1 MARARSGGRWP
12 ATKCF
17 RSLLALGVAALVL
30 VLHAPG
36 TQDANADGDTRS
48 LRLFHTHTRESATIT
63 FRRSGRYDEAGLQQL
78 NWFLRDWRTNEPTRM
93 DPQLFDVVWAVYR
106 EVGADV
112 PIHIISAYRSPETN
126 GMLHRRSQAVAERSQ
141 HMLGKA
147 MDISLPGIDMGRV
160 RAAGMRLQYGG
171 VGFYGSNGFV
181 HLDFAGVRAW
191 PRMTRSQLARLF
203 PDGKTVHLPSDGKPL
218 ARYEEAKAEILA
230 RRGNVAGATSVVAG
244 HEVGVSRRSIWATLV
259 DGSEDW
265 SPDSSQ
271 AAFFAPAVARAKGD
285 PAGAGVVLSSD
296 QRAQGGVLPEEPGG
310 VGSSIVSDVKVLL
323 RALFASA
330 RVAEP
335 ASPARTVRISMSTSK
350 PADVEASA
358 VAITLGPQ
366 LNLRLSESP
375 SFGLSSASFSGP
387 AVKPLKFLVAQGS

>member
-1 MARARSGGRWP
+1 MRVRSRGRWSAP
-12 ATKCF
+12 TFC
-17 RSLLALGVAALVL
+17 RVPLALCAAALVL

-63 FRRSGRYDEAGLQQL
+63 FRRNGRYDEAGLQQL

-126 GMLHRRSQAVAERSQ
+126 GMLHRRSQAVAEQSQ

-181 HLDFAGVRAW
+181 HLDVAGVRAW

-230 RRGNVAGATSVVAG
+230 RRGNGVGATSVAAS
-244 HEVGVSRRSIWATLV
+244 HEAGVSRRSIWATLLG
-259 DGSEDW
+259 GSEDW

-271 AAFFAPAVARAKGD
+271 AASFAPAVARTKDD
-285 PAGAGVVLSSD
+285 PTGAGVALSSD
-296 QRAQGGVLPEEPGG
+296 QREPFSERAAEQKGVRSG
-310 VGSSIVSDVKVLL
+310 VGSEAKALL

-330 RVAEP
+330 RVSEP
-335 ASPARTVRISMSTSK
+335 ASPARAVRISMS
-350 PADVEASA
+350 PAQPTDGGATILAMS
-358 VAITLGPQ
+358 LGPQ
-366 LNLRLSESP
+366 LNLRFSESP
-375 SFGLSSASFSGP
+375 SFGLSPTSFSGP
-387 AVKPLKFLVAQGS
+387 AVKPLLVSAAQDN

>member
-1 MARARSGGRWP
+1 MPEQNQTEARCAAGFVPGASKPDRGHPDLVCVRSRGRWSAP
-12 ATKCF
+12 TF
-17 RSLLALGVAALVL
+17 SRVLSALSVAALVL

-63 FRRSGRYDEAGLQQL
+63 FRRNGRYDEAGLQQL

-147 MDISLPGIDMGRV
+147 MDISLPGVDMSRV

-181 HLDFAGVRAW
+181 HLDVAGVRAW

-230 RRGNVAGATSVVAG
+230 RHGNGVGATSVVAS
-244 HEVGVSRRSIWATLV
+244 HEAGVSRRSIWATLL
-259 DGSEDW
+259 GGREDR
-265 SPDSSQ
+265 SPDNSQ
-271 AAFFAPAVARAKGD
+271 AASFAPAVARTKDD
-285 PAGAGVVLSSD
+285 PTGAGVALSSD
-296 QRAQGGVLPEEPGG
+296 QREPF
-310 VGSSIVSDVKVLL
+310 SE
-323 RALFASA
+323 RAA
-330 RVAEP
+330 
-335 ASPARTVRISMSTSK
+335 
-350 PADVEASA
+350 
-358 VAITLGPQ
+358 
-366 LNLRLSESP
+366 
-375 SFGLSSASFSGP
+375 
-387 AVKPLKFLVAQGS
+387 

>member
-63 FRRSGRYDEAGLQQL
+63 FRRNGRYDEAGLQQL

-147 MDISLPGIDMGRV
+147 MDISLPGIDMNRV

-181 HLDFAGVRAW
+181 HLDVAGVRAW

-218 ARYEEAKAEILA
+218 AGYEEAKAELLA
-230 RRGNVAGATSVVAG
+230 RRGHVVGTTSVVADKA
-244 HEVGVSRRSIWATLV
+244 GVSRRSLWATLV
-259 DGSEDW
+259 GGSEEG

-271 AAFFAPAVARAKGD
+271 VSAYAPIGVSAKGD
-285 PAGAGVVLSSD
+285 TFRDGSAPSHDQQAQVSGPTAEQKGVRSSM
-296 QRAQGGVLPEEPGG
+296 
-310 VGSSIVSDVKVLL
+310 VSDVKVLL

-335 ASPARTVRISMSTSK
+335 ASTARAVRVTMSPAK
-350 PADVEASA
+350 PADGG
-358 VAITLGPQ
+358 ITVLAMSLGPQ
-366 LNLRLSESP
+366 LNLRFSERP
-375 SFGLSSASFSGP
+375 NFGLSPASFTGP
-387 AVKPLKFLVAQGS
+387 AVKPLLVSAAHDN

>member
-1 MARARSGGRWP
+1 MARARSRGRWSAP
-12 ATKCF
+12 TF
-17 RSLLALGVAALVL
+17 SRVLLALGVAALVL

-63 FRRSGRYDEAGLQQL
+63 FRRNGRYDEAGLQQL

-112 PIHIISAYRSPETN
+112 PVHIISAYRSPETN

-181 HLDFAGVRAW
+181 HLDVAGVRAW

-203 PDGKTVHLPSDGKPL
+203 PDGKTVHLPLDGKPL

-230 RRGNVAGATSVVAG
+230 RRGNVVGTTSVVAD
-244 HEVGVSRRSIWATLV
+244 HEAGVSRRSLWATLFSR
-259 DGSEDW
+259 GEDW

-271 AAFFAPAVARAKGD
+271 ASAYAPIGVSAKGD
-285 PAGAGVVLSSD
+285 TFRDGSVPSHDQQAQVSGPTAEQKGVRSSM
-296 QRAQGGVLPEEPGG
+296 
-310 VGSSIVSDVKVLL
+310 VSDVKVLL

-335 ASPARTVRISMSTSK
+335 ASPARTVRITMSPAKAADGGAAILATS
-350 PADVEASA
+350 
-358 VAITLGPQ
+358 LGPQ
-366 LNLRLSESP
+366 LNLRFSESP
-375 SFGLSSASFSGP
+375 SFWSKPCVLFGTSS
-387 AVKPLKFLVAQGS
+387 